1 MNRAAPAPGERIR
14 VLRIIARMNVGGP
27 AVQVTTLMRGLD
39 PDRYEQRL
47 LVGTVGADES
57 DHLATRAPDVT
68 ATVVPGLGRAP
79 RLVDDGRALAT
90 ICRIMADYRPHV
102 VHTHTAKAG
111 ALGRVAA
118 TALRVPVVVHT
129 FHGHLLH
136 GYFGRWR
143 TRAVVDAERLAARCS
158 TALVAVGPQVRDDLL
173 AVRIGRPQQYA
184 VVPPGIRLEPLP
196 DRGEARAALGIDPDA
211 DVVLYV
217 GRLTRIKRPDRL
229 LEVARRLRD
238 ARPSAVVVVAGDG
251 ELAAWARA
259 EAAPLGDAVRFLGW
273 RDDLETLYAA
283 ADVVL
288 LTSDNEGTPVSLIE
302 AAHAGRPVVAT
313 DVGSTRHVVDD
324 GHTGVLCP
332 PDAGALADAVL
343 DLLGDPL
350 RHAAMAAAAPQH
362 AADRF
367 GRRRLVT
374 DTEAL
379 YQQLL
384 ATPARPRSWPRRR
397 PAPR

>member
-1 MNRAAPAPGERIR
+1 MRGGPTPGERIR
-14 VLRIIARMNVGGP
+14 VLRIIARMNIGGP
-27 AVQVTTLMRGLD
+27 AAQVTTLMQGLD
-39 PDRYEQRL
+39 PDRFDHRL
-47 LVGTVGADES
+47 LIGTVGAGES
-57 DHLATRAPDVT
+57 DHLATRAPDVA
-68 ATVVPGLGRAP
+68 ATVVAGLGRAP
-79 RLVDDGRALAT
+79 RLVDDGRALVTVGRA
-90 ICRIMADYRPHV
+90 IADFRPHV

-136 GYFGRWR
+136 GYFGPWR
-143 TRAVVDAERLAARCS
+143 TRAVVTAERMAARLS

-173 AVRIGRPQQYA
+173 AVGIGRPHQYA
-184 VVPPGIRLEPLP
+184 VVPPGIGLGPLP
-196 DRGEARAALGIDPDA
+196 GRGEARAGLGIDPAA

-251 ELAAWARA
+251 ELAAATRA
-259 EAAPLGDAVRFLGW
+259 WAAPLGDAVRFLGW
-273 RDDLETLYAA
+273 RDDLEALYAA

-324 GHTGVLCP
+324 GHTGLLCP
-332 PDAGALADAVL
+332 ADAPALADAVL
-343 DLLGDPL
+343 DLLGDPE
-350 RHAAMAAAAPQH
+350 RRAAMSAAAPQH
-362 AADRF
+362 AADHF

-379 YQQLL
+379 YEHLL
-384 ATPARPRSWPRRR
+384 TAPAPSWPRRWSAAR
-397 PAPR
+397 

>member
-1 MNRAAPAPGERIR
+1 MSRAPSSGERIR

-27 AVQVTTLMRGLD
+27 AAQVTTLMRGLD
-39 PDRYEQRL
+39 PNRFEHRL
-47 LVGTVGADES
+47 LTGTVGAGES
-57 DHLATRAPDVT
+57 DHLATRAPEVA
-68 ATVVPGLGRAP
+68 ATVVAGLGRAP

-90 ICRIMADYRPHV
+90 VCRVMADFRPHV

-136 GYFGRWR
+136 GYFGPWR
-143 TRAVVDAERLAARCS
+143 TRAVVATERMAARLS
-158 TALVAVGPQVRDDLL
+158 TVLVAVGPQVRDDLL
-173 AVRIGRPQQYA
+173 AVGIGRPQQYA
-184 VVPPGIRLEPLP
+184 VVPPGISLGPLP
-196 DRGEARAALGIDPDA
+196 DRSEARAELGIDLDA

-238 ARPSAVVVVAGDG
+238 VRPSAVVVVAGDG
-251 ELAAWARA
+251 ELAASARA
-259 EAAPLGDAVRFLGW
+259 EAESLSDAVRFLGW

-283 ADVVL
+283 ADIVL

-313 DVGSTRHVVDD
+313 DVGSTCHVVDD
-324 GHTGVLCP
+324 GHTGLLCP
-332 PDAGALADAVL
+332 ADAGALADAVL
-343 DLLGDPL
+343 DLLGDPE
-350 RHAAMAAAAPQH
+350 RRAAMSAAAPQH

-379 YQQLL
+379 YEHLL
-384 ATPARPRSWPRRR
+384 AAPAPPWPRRWSAAR
-397 PAPR
+397 

>member
-39 PDRYEQRL
+39 PDRYEHRL
-47 LVGTVGADES
+47 LVGTVGTDES

-68 ATVVPGLGRAP
+68 ATVVAGLGRAP
-79 RLVDDGRALAT
+79 RLIDDGRALAT
-90 ICRIMADYRPHV
+90 IRRIMADYRPHV

-111 ALGRVAA
+111 ALGRAAA

-136 GYFGRWR
+136 GYFGPWR
-143 TRAVVDAERLAARCS
+143 TRAVVAAERLAARCS
-158 TALVAVGPQVRDDLL
+158 TTLVAVGPQVRDDLL
-173 AVRIGRPQQYA
+173 AVRIGRPHQYA
-184 VVPPGIRLEPLP
+184 VVPPGIGLEPLP

-251 ELAAWARA
+251 ELAAQARA

-332 PDAGALADAVL
+332 PEADALADAVL
-343 DLLGDPL
+343 DLFDDPQ
-350 RHAAMAAAAPQH
+350 RYAAMSAAAPQH
-362 AADRF
+362 AAGRF

-379 YQQLL
+379 YEHLL
-384 ATPARPRSWPRRR
+384 ATPALRWPRRW